1 MFAMSAAEFSLY
13 LGIVVIISVLGLAFW
28 TWTQF
33 QDTQRHL
40 KTLEKIIYNQ
50 AASASPDSTQTHT
63 QVQHQ
68 PYNNAVLPQSSHVVE
83 TSEDDNDSVDETNAI
98 LNAIEHCENDTND
111 TNDVKEITLPE
122 SATNSQD
129 DGINDSI
136 NDNIND
142 SIEAAMDAAAAS
154 IETLPAEALD
164 SFFPTELASVDM
176 SDETDKVNLAAL
188 SRKDLLDLAKSK
200 GLKVQQN
207 IKKQELIE
215 LLSN

>member
-50 AASASPDSTQTHT
+50 TASPSPDSTQTHT

-68 PYNNAVLPQSSHVVE
+68 PHHAAILPQSSHVVE

-98 LNAIEHCENDTND
+98 LDAIEHCEDDT
-111 TNDVKEITLPE
+111 VKEISLPE
-122 SATNSQD
+122 AVTNEQE
-129 DGINDSI
+129 DGINDS
-136 NDNIND
+136 IND
-142 SIEAAMDAAAAS
+142 SIEAAMDVAAAS
-154 IETLPAEALD
+154 IETQPAETLD

-207 IKKQELIE
+207 IKKQELID
-215 LLSN
+215 LLSQE

>member
-50 AASASPDSTQTHT
+50 AQTVT
-63 QVQHQ
+63 SSVQ
-68 PYNNAVLPQSSHVVE
+68 PEPLPLPQSSHVVE
-83 TSEDDNDSVDETNAI
+83 TSEDDNHSMNESIDSVDETSAI
-98 LNAIEHCENDTND
+98 LDAIEQCNNE
-111 TNDVKEITLPE
+111 DVKQISLPE
-122 SATNSQD
+122 TDTAEH
-129 DGINDSI
+129 GIEE
-136 NDNIND
+136 
-142 SIEAAMDAAAAS
+142 SIEAAMDLAADAMDA
-154 IETLPAEALD
+154 ETQPTEQTLD
-164 SFFPTELASVDM
+164 SYFPNELASVDM
-176 SDETDKVNLAAL
+176 SNETDKINFTAL

-200 GLKVQQN
+200 GLKVHQN
-207 IKKQELIE
+207 IKKQELID